1 MTAQQLRDLGADR
14 EARIS
19 NVLKEFSER
28 NTARNRA
35 DYLEATTSTPDVT
48 IPAES
53 VSPQTP
59 AKPARRSWFSK

>member
-48 IPAES
+48 IPAEA

-59 AKPARRSWFSK
+59 TKPARRSWFSK